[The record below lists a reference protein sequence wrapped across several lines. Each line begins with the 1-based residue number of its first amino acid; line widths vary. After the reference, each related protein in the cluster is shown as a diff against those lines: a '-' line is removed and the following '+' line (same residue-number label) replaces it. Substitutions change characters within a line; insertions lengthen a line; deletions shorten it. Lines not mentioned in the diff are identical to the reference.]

1 MEEIIIKVDVPKEF
15 KEEFRIALAK
25 VVEEFV
31 KRIRVLELEQML
43 KKLESKEEQE
53 LERWSIELG
62 RKVNKSLHERYK
74 RLYPKLQ

>member
-31 KRIRVLELEQML
+31 KRIRLLELEQIQ

-53 LERWSIELG
+53 LIKWSIELG
-62 RKVNKSLHERYK
+62 RKVNKSLHGRYK
-74 RLYPKLQ
+74 RLYPELQ

>member
-1 MEEIIIKVDVPKEF
+1 MAEVVIKVDVPIEF

-31 KRIRVLELEQML
+31 KRVKLMELEQIS

-53 LERWSIELG
+53 LIDWSVKLG
-62 RKVNKSLHERYK
+62 REVNKSLHKKYK
-74 RLYPKLQ
+74 QLYPELK